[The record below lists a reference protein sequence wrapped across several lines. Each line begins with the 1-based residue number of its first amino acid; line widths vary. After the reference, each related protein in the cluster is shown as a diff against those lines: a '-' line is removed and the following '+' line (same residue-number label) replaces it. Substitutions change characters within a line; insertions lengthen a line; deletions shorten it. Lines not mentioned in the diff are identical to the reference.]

1 MSRLIL
7 LFTLVPAMELIL
19 LVYLGREIGFWPTVA
34 LIVVPGVVGAVVAKS
49 QGTRVLRRIQAD
61 VAAGRV
67 PAYGLIDGLLIL
79 VGGVLLLAPGVLT
92 DVVGIVLLVPYS
104 RDWVKRRVRAAL
116 ENAIRRG
123 TLRVF
128 PA

>member
-1 MSRLIL
+1 MLSRLIL

-67 PAYGLIDGLLIL
+67 PAYGLID
-79 VGGVLLLAPGVLT
+79 
-92 DVVGIVLLVPYS
+92 
-104 RDWVKRRVRAAL
+104 AADFGDMESDPFVARL
-116 ENAIRRG
+116 MQQDG
-123 TLRVF
+123 HGHTH
-128 PA
+128 